1 MNPSDDGKKTEDVN
15 WADYFDALLNEAWLE
30 KHKPLLPA
38 IGSAERAAK
47 MRLEESG
54 TDPRQ

>member
-1 MNPSDDGKKTEDVN
+1 
-15 WADYFDALLNEAWLE
+15 LLNEAWLE

-47 MRLEESG
+47 MRLEEGG